1 LFGSRCRIIA
11 ATTSEWKEYAVSS
24 DKQQHRGAHPE
35 DQRLFADDWLPALR
49 IATAELSWL
58 LSRSYTITAALKL
71 VGDRHR
77 LGERQRMAIA
87 RAACTDESRER
98 RLARR
103 VEPPQIVDQ
112 ALIVDGFNLL
122 ITIEAALS
130 RGVILRC
137 RDSCLRDLAS
147 VHGSYRSVQE
157 TDHALQLLGETLALL
172 KPRSVDWLLDKP
184 ISNSGRLA
192 AKLRALAVNNGW
204 PWNVELLF
212 NPDSA
217 IVSSA
222 KIAVT
227 SDAII
232 LDGSARWF
240 DLKSHLIAQ
249 HLPASWIVDLRE

>member
-1 LFGSRCRIIA
+1 
-11 ATTSEWKEYAVSS
+11 VSS

-35 DQRLFADDWLPALR
+35 DQRLFADAWLPTLR
-49 IATAELSWL
+49 TATAELSWL
-58 LSRSYTITAALKL
+58 LSRDYPITAALKL

-77 LGERQRMAIA
+77 LNERQRMAIV
-87 RAACTDESRER
+87 RAACSDDKRER
-98 RLARR
+98 RLASR
-103 VEPPQIVDQ
+103 VQPQQLRDQ

-130 RGVILRC
+130 QGVILRC

-157 TDHALQLLGETLALL
+157 TDRAIALLGETLAALG
-172 KPRSVDWLLDKP
+172 PASVDWLLDKP

-192 AKLRALAVNNGW
+192 AKLRDLAALHGW
-204 PWNVELLF
+204 PWHVALCF

-217 IVSSA
+217 IVASA

-227 SDAII
+227 SDALV

-240 DLKSHLIAQ
+240 DLKSYLIEQ
-249 HLPASWIVDLRE
+249 HLPAAWLVDLREERASS